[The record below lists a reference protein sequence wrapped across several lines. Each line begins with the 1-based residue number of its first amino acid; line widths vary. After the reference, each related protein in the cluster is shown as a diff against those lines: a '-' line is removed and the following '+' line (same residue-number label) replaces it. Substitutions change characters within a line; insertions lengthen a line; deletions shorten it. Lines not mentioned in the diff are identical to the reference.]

1 LIIDL
6 ILGVVLLK
14 LQEIKPQT
22 IEDIVNVI
30 IEVLKE
36 FEIDESMYET
46 FVNLILE
53 KLSGYNK

>member
-6 ILGVVLLK
+6 ILEVVLLK
-14 LQEIKPQT
+14 LKEIKPQT

-36 FEIDESMYET
+36 SEIDESMYET
-46 FVNLILE
+46 FVNLILK
-53 KLSGYNK
+53 KLFE